1 MATERDFEL
10 LDDYLSNRLSPEEK
24 ALFEQ
29 KLSADSE
36 LSNEMT
42 VQQELVKGIQNARVA
57 ELKAML
63 NNVPVTPLPN
73 PGTSVLVK
81 LAVGTAV
88 VGVVATGIWYFN
100 KEKAAPTVSTIET
113 PAETKDDEVTG
124 EETEITPLITT
135 PQEESQAEA
144 KPQQKAESSEETT
157 GQKAVTKPEV
167 KSTKPEI
174 SVYDP
179 TTEDSEGTED
189 HINQAESEPGALGK
203 AEPSMAVSVDRTSKA
218 YSFHY
223 QYKDG
228 KLFLYGPFEANLYEI
243 MEFFSNNKRTVFLH
257 YKTDYY
263 LLKEVDDK
271 IRPLTAITDPA
282 LITRLEE
289 SRKQN

>member
-29 KLSADSE
+29 KLNADSE
-36 LSNEMT
+36 LSNEMV
-42 VQQELVKGIQNARVA
+42 VQRELVKGIQNARIA

-73 PGTSVLVK
+73 PGTSVLMK

-100 KEKAAPTVSTIET
+100 KEKAAPVISTIET
-113 PAETKDDEVTG
+113 PVVTKDSNVVSEKTEVTPTVTPEVETKEV
-124 EETEITPLITT
+124 ETKPKTQSGTAK
-135 PQEESQAEA
+135 QQQAVKDSEVQA
-144 KPQQKAESSEETT
+144 KPD
-157 GQKAVTKPEV
+157 
-167 KSTKPEI
+167 I
-174 SVYDP
+174 NVYDP
-179 TTEDSEGTED
+179 TTEDSEGTKD
-189 HINQAESEPGALGK
+189 HINQAESEPSELGK
-203 AEPSMAVSVDRTSKA
+203 AEPSMAVSVDRTSKD

-223 QYKDG
+223 QYKEG

-243 MEFFSNNKRTVFLH
+243 MEFFNNNKRTVFLH

-263 LLKEVDDK
+263 LLKEVDAK
-271 IRPLTAITDPA
+271 IRPLAPITDPA
-282 LITRLEE
+282 LINKLEE

>member
-36 LSNEMT
+36 LANEMT
-42 VQQELVKGIQNARVA
+42 VQQELIKGIQKARIA

-73 PGTSVLVK
+73 PGTSLLVK

-100 KEKAAPTVSTIET
+100 KDKATPAVSTIET
-113 PAETKDDEVTG
+113 PAETKDDG
-124 EETEITPLITT
+124 AAGQETETT
-135 PQEESQAEA
+135 PIVTPEEQGKEAAETSQKTENGTAT
-144 KPQQKAESSEETT
+144 QQKS
-157 GQKAVTKPEV
+157 VTKPEE
-167 KSTKPEI
+167 KPAKPDI
-174 SVYDP
+174 NVYDP
-179 TTEDSEGTED
+179 TPEDSEGTED
-189 HINQAESEPGALGK
+189 HVNQAESEPSELGK
-203 AEPSMAVSVDRTSKA
+203 AEPSMAVTVDRTSKA

-223 QYKDG
+223 QYKEG

-243 MEFFSNNKRTVFLH
+243 MEFFNNNKRTVFLH

-282 LITRLEE
+282 LINKLEE

>member
-29 KLSADSE
+29 KLTTDSE
-36 LSNEMT
+36 LANEMA
-42 VQQELVKGIQNARVA
+42 VQQELVKGIQNARIA

-73 PGTSVLVK
+73 PGTTSVLVK

-100 KEKAAPTVSTIET
+100 RDKVTPAISTIET
-113 PAETKDDEVTG
+113 PAETKDNKAAGEQTEVIPA
-124 EETEITPLITT
+124 ITPEEQTT
-135 PQEESQAEA
+135 KTETRQKTESGTP
-144 KPQQKAESSEETT
+144 KQQKAV
-157 GQKAVTKPEV
+157 KDPEV
-167 KSTKPEI
+167 KAKPEI
-174 SVYDP
+174 EVYDP
-179 TTEDSEGTED
+179 TTEDSEGTKD
-189 HINQAESEPGALGK
+189 HINQAESEPSELGK
-203 AEPSMAVSVDRTSKA
+203 AEPSMAVSVDRTSKD

-223 QYKDG
+223 QYKEG
-228 KLFLYGPFEANLYEI
+228 KLFLYGPFETNLYEI
-243 MEFFSNNKRTVFLH
+243 MEFFANNKRTIFLH

-263 LLKEVDDK
+263 LLKEVDEK
-271 IRPLTAITDPA
+271 IRPLAPITDPA
-282 LITRLEE
+282 LVNKLEE